1 MIQTVVLRSGNA
13 EFDAIMRGF
22 GTVIVD
28 EAHHIAAPWFGKALF
43 VLPARHVL
51 GLSATP
57 NRGDGLGFVLPWLLG
72 PVAFSAARDDAGGVD
87 VEVLVYRNQETQVE
101 RLDRGG
107 HVREGLMTTL
117 LGEDVQRTSLLV
129 HHITRLA
136 LTGRRLF
143 VVADRTELLRVL
155 ENALLRHPGVLSL
168 SRHTPP
174 QNVRVALPKM
184 QGAAL
189 TKALLDTGVPASLV
203 VGCVSTK
210 EQRELWKSHATAI
223 QTKKRKRQ
231 WEIDVLASFT
241 VGVVVGG
248 VKPAVRDLAFKAS
261 VILTTYA
268 YAAEGVDIPELD
280 TVVLATPRSQI
291 EQTVGRILRPCA
303 SKQSPLVIDIKDAF
317 SLYEGMAWKRH
328 RFYTKQKYNV
338 RVHE

>member
-1 MIQTVVLRSGNA
+1 
-13 EFDAIMRGF
+13 
-22 GTVIVD
+22 
-28 EAHHIAAPWFGKALF
+28 
-43 VLPARHVL
+43 
-51 GLSATP
+51 
-57 NRGDGLGFVLPWLLG
+57 
-72 PVAFSAARDDAGGVD
+72 
-87 VEVLVYRNQETQVE
+87 
-101 RLDRGG
+101 
-107 HVREGLMTTL
+107 
-117 LGEDVQRTSLLV
+117 
-129 HHITRLA
+129 
-136 LTGRRLF
+136 
-143 VVADRTELLRVL
+143 
-155 ENALLRHPGVLSL
+155 
-168 SRHTPP
+168 
-174 QNVRVALPKM
+174 

-231 WEIDVLASFT
+231 WEIDVLASTADACFT